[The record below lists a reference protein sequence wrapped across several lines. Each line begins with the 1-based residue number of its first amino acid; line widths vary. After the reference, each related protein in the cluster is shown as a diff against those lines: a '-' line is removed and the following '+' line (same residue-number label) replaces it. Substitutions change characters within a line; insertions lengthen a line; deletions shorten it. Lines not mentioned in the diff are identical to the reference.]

1 MPPAR
6 PKTPIKSAL
15 KDFVIAFA
23 VFLSF
28 ATLIWA
34 EQASSGGTRLD
45 VWVAAQFTTEQA
57 ITTSAGVPTP
67 EGTAAAASDPAIR
80 PVQLLSAKTGGL
92 PAGLIVITLSLAF
105 ASIVAFMLAVLRH
118 LRRLHMPVRID
129 RRPTRRIAYRAPT

>member
-67 EGTAAAASDPAIR
+67 EGTAAAASAAR
-80 PVQLLSAKTGGL
+80 SRLSTGMETNEKS
-92 PAGLIVITLSLAF
+92 AMRCLAPS
-105 ASIVAFMLAVLRH
+105 A
-118 LRRLHMPVRID
+118 
-129 RRPTRRIAYRAPT
+129 